1 MTNVVGEIQHEL
13 YGKTSIPIGVGDF
26 CMSFGSAPSYKN
38 IPEEYLSGEDAW
50 HWDGSIGNEIKEDI
64 LRDLC
69 ERMTFRQQLFLL
81 VIDVRVTTPALS
93 VRAER
98 RAIVLIVRDA
108 YTGAWRVV
116 ERHLL

>member
-1 MTNVVGEIQHEL
+1 MAA
-13 YGKTSIPIGVGDF
+13 GD
-26 CMSFGSAPSYKN
+26 AQSYRN

-50 HWDGSIGNEIKEDI
+50 HWQGSIGNEIKEDI

-69 ERMTFRQQLFLL
+69 ERMTFRQQIFLI
-81 VIDVRVTTPALS
+81 VIDVRVTTPSLS

-98 RAIVLIVRDA
+98 RAAVLVVRDA

-116 ERHLL
+116 ERHWL